1 VLKLYVAVVLLAG
14 ASLMDAETKAMPVW
28 LAPYPGAQAESAN
41 AVDTS
46 YSVAARPEAVVA
58 HYRKLITAA
67 ALPFVPNFDGM
78 GTSIRAAATECDLLI
93 RIRESDGGALVRV
106 SCMGKTAGANSS
118 LYGTDVGIASPAQAL
133 PDEKPESASA
143 EDNKVIAS
151 EKPKPTEEGPKPTA
165 DPEPQKTSSEAP
177 KKDAV
182 TPAASAKN

>member
-1 VLKLYVAVVLLAG
+1 
-14 ASLMDAETKAMPVW
+14 MDAETKAMPAW
-28 LAPYPGAQAESAN
+28 LTPYPGAQAESAN

-106 SCMGKTAGANSS
+106 SCMAKTAGANSS

-133 PDEKPESASA
+133 PDEKSESASA
-143 EDNKVIAS
+143 EDNKVAAEDHKGAGEEQKLAS
-151 EKPKPTEEGPKPTA
+151 EKPKPTSEGPKPA
-165 DPEPQKTSSEAP
+165 PDPEPQKTSPEAP
-177 KKDAV
+177 KKDAPA
-182 TPAASAKN
+182 PAANAKN